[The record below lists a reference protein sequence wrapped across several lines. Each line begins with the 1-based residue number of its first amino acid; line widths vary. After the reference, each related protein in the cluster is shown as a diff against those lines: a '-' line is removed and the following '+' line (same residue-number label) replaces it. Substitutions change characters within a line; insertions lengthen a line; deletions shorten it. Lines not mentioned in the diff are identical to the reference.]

1 MLRRKTFFSRREKR
15 IEQLIG
21 KKDLFMGK
29 RSDLFKISLKLYV
42 CKQMETLVFVLLY
55 KREYQKVDHNYLHF
69 LFHVLSV
76 PNLFMIAYIQEHNL
90 LSECAFETFT
100 YVYPGNRISWFS
112 VFLFLSLKL
121 TLFCLDHCQIEMSVQ
136 LCIFTIGRS

>member
-1 MLRRKTFFSRREKR
+1 
-15 IEQLIG
+15 
-21 KKDLFMGK
+21 MGK

-90 LSECAFETFT
+90 LSECAFGPFT
-100 YVYPGNRISWFS
+100 YVCPGNCISFFS
-112 VFLFLSLKL
+112 VFLFLNLNL
-121 TLFCLDHCQIEMSVQ
+121 NLFCLDRCRIEIVCSA
-136 LCIFTIGRS
+136 LHLYH